1 MADEILKSDP
11 NRVRTIGGVTDDSSQ
26 EVRNIRVD
34 PATSAIKIDD
44 DQSQVILGNILQSLA
59 SDLKTYDTTAITYV
73 SGGAADGEIET
84 VTYLNGV
91 TPLYTLTMSYNAVSG
106 KLESVVRS

>member
-11 NRVRTIGGVTDDSSQ
+11 NNVRVVGGVTDDSSQ
-26 EVRNIRVD
+26 EVRNVRVD
-34 PATSAIKIDD
+34 PATNAIKIDD
-44 DQSQVILGNILQSLA
+44 DQTQVVLGNILQA
-59 SDLKTYDTTAITYV
+59 IAGDAKTYDTTAITYV
-73 SGGAADGEIET
+73 SGGAADGEIAT

-91 TPLYTLTMSYNAVSG
+91 TPVYTLTLGYNAVSG